1 MTKKEKCPE
10 AKKTMGIYATSWEMK
25 QQSHY
30 TIHPVIVTPQ
40 DIFWYVKQGHNFP
53 LKKLCTENNY
63 MSSNTSGGLTR
74 E

>member
-1 MTKKEKCPE
+1 
-10 AKKTMGIYATSWEMK
+10 MK

-53 LKKLCTENNY
+53 LKKLRTENNY